1 MGTGGKRSRRD
12 LLLHS
17 RVEVTQRAPRMDA
30 RDLIL
35 AATPVTL
42 SLQ

>member
-1 MGTGGKRSRRD
+1 MGAGGKRSRRD
-12 LLLHS
+12 LLLHA
-17 RVEVTQRAPRMDA
+17 RVEVTQRPRMDA